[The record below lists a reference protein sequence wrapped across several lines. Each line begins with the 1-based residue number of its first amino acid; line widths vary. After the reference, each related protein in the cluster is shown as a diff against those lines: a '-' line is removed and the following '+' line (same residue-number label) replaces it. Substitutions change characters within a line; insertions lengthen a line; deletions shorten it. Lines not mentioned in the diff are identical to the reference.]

1 MDRPSDARNG
11 ECVPFSMDRGLA
23 DQIIL
28 HLLLLW
34 AGVSGRSIHSSGR
47 TLRAEEAPSG
57 PMHHSVHL
65 AGDGI
70 AGRGQAYGVRSL
82 RVDGNDTLAMYSAMK
97 AAREMAVTEERPILV
112 EVGARADPL
121 LNKSRSRKRP
131 GRLATTISGLG
142 HRFGHAI

>member
-1 MDRPSDARNG
+1 
-11 ECVPFSMDRGLA
+11 
-23 DQIIL
+23 
-28 HLLLLW
+28 
-34 AGVSGRSIHSSGR
+34 
-47 TLRAEEAPSG
+47 
-57 PMHHSVHL
+57 MHHSVHL